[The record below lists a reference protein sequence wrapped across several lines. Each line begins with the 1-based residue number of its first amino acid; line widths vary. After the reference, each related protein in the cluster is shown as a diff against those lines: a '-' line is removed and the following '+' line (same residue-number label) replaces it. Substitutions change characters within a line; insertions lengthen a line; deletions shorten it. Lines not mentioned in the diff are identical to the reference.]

1 MEANMILEGKE
12 LEGFFKGQIAH
23 LKEEFLAFLSQFDA
37 EDLFH
42 KWREF
47 IRHIDELYNI
57 TSLTSDD
64 EDDMIL
70 SCSIDI
76 CWAPCYKKVLDV
88 VGNVYGLDVQ
98 RRFNTSCLMLSSLN
112 ISYAISGQSRNC
124 CRTLGEAFARCQ
136 SMRLYYV
143 DMLMLIPCYAKGS
156 KKVDFIDLLTVF
168 QPMIDQCFV
177 NIRTA
182 YNALIVNKSI
192 NDFKASLQDGALEF
206 NYNYNHLER
215 DFLEPVRLSLVDVM
229 LNMTDE
235 EKGKLPKFG
244 VHELCGYE
252 ELIEGIKL
260 TAAVYNKYEINET
273 EKFKEMVELAHKLK
287 PYLQD
292 DYAFI
297 VPVDDYEN
305 LRSNCP
311 NLILHCDS
319 KEFDEMINSRPA
331 FFRFEDKYYSTV
343 LLYQRYMVN
352 EEQRLMEKNKKFQID
367 SGFIFEKEIKKV
379 LGEYGYKVTNIKRIN
394 RKEYDVVCIK
404 DNCIYNFQCKN
415 NNVSVSQQGKDWF
428 KRTCDNIRRLNRY
441 YEKALEKENKREYL
455 LKEKLGIDS
464 VKSYV
469 ISRYPVITRN
479 PRIINYN
486 QLRVWLVERESAL
499 E

>member
-1 MEANMILEGKE
+1 MILEGKE
-12 LEGFFKGQIAH
+12 LEKFFVRQIAH
-23 LKEEFLAFLSQFDA
+23 LKEEFLEFLSQFNA

-57 TSLTSDD
+57 TSLTSKD

-76 CWAPCYKKVLDV
+76 CWDPSYKKVLDV

-98 RRFNTSCLMLSSLN
+98 RRFNISCLMLSSLN
-112 ISYAISGQSRNC
+112 ISYAKNGQSRNC

-182 YNALIVNKSI
+182 YNALMVNKSI
-192 NDFKASLQDGALEF
+192 NDFKASLQGGTWEF
-206 NYNYNHLER
+206 NYNYNHLEG
-215 DFLEPVRLSLVDVM
+215 DFLEPVRLSLVGVI
-229 LNMTDE
+229 LNMTKE
-235 EKGKLPKFG
+235 ELDGPPKYG
-244 VHELCGYE
+244 AHALCGYE

-260 TAAVYNKYEINET
+260 TAAMYNKYGINET
-273 EKFKEMVELAHKLK
+273 EEFKEMVDLAHELK

-297 VPVDDYEN
+297 VPVDDYEG
-305 LRSNCP
+305 LRSNYP
-311 NLILHCDS
+311 NLTLHCDS

-352 EEQRLMEKNKKFQID
+352 EELRIMEKNKKFQID
-367 SGFIFEKEIKKV
+367 SGFIFEKEIKIL
-379 LGEYGYKVTNIKRIN
+379 LGEFGYKATNIKRIN

-415 NNVSVSQQGKDWF
+415 NSVSVSRQGKDWF
-428 KRTCDNIRRLNRY
+428 KQTCDNIRRLNRY